1 MKLILKKK
9 LLYEN
14 GQIKKS
20 LLEPTEL
27 LETINALPGIYDVSS
42 TPLYEPNGGWS
53 ESFIIF
59 FEVNSNDNTGLFFL
73 TRCLDR
79 RYFIHGNDWTLILE
93 VGYKMRDDNLPIIYM
108 IERKNFKNVNIES
121 EIKEL
126 INNMNRHLNNKAFMD
141 LYGLDINTF
150 SVFDKKTGKPWSLSA
165 IEEDR
170 NNKLNNIIY
179 R

>member
-1 MKLILKKK
+1 M
-9 LLYEN
+9 
-14 GQIKKS
+14 
-20 LLEPTEL
+20 
-27 LETINALPGIYDVSS
+27 
-42 TPLYEPNGGWS
+42 
-53 ESFIIF
+53 IF

-79 RYFIHGNDWTLILE
+79 RYFIHGDEWTLKLE
-93 VGYKMRDDNLPIIYM
+93 VSDRMRDGNLPIIYM

-126 INNMNRHLNNKAFMD
+126 IDNMNQHLNHKGFMNG
-141 LYGLDINTF
+141 YELDINTF

-179 R
+179 Q